1 MTFTTNSFQ
10 RRQADAGGR
19 SSLQI
24 VRAALQN
31 EGFVAGLY
39 RGFGTTVLR
48 EIPFSLI
55 QFPLWE
61 YFKTFETEGVPPAT
75 KSAVCGS
82 LAGGQFNRHFLRPK
96 ICPKACSKSHFWN
109 FGIV

>member
-24 VRAALQN
+24 VRVALQN
-31 EGFVAGLY
+31 EGFIAGLY

-61 YFKTFETEGVPPAT
+61 FFKTFETENIPPAT

-82 LAGGQFNRHFLRPK
+82 LAGVQFNRHVLVPESVPK
-96 ICPKACSKSHFWN
+96 PVLSHIFWN
-109 FGIV
+109 L